1 MRSDRSR
8 HILPGIAMICILLAA
23 CVGLQPQPTAI
34 PAKPTAV
41 PSGKITQSGFNC
53 PQPNPRLPVSS
64 TELNLYVWSQ
74 YVPADFIECFELVYG
89 VKVNSSEYD
98 SDEAMYAG
106 LTGSGSAYDL
116 IQPTDFVVP
125 RLVREDLLRPLDHSQ
140 LPVLANFNPHYMNLG
155 FDPENLYTIP
165 YEAGV
170 DGIVF
175 NSATVPNPP
184 KSWADLWNQ
193 EYQGRIVVADDE
205 RALIGVTLLT
215 LGYDVNATGASQLDQ
230 ARRALQVLAPGIKAY
245 DSDSPHSRLVS
256 GEVDLGETWNG
267 EAFLANQQVPSIKFV
282 YPSEGAILW
291 QDNWAIPKSA
301 PHPDAAY
308 AWLNYTNQGDMFWM
322 MLTNFPYTN
331 PNEAALNYA
340 TDSPMEV
347 TDVNGNPTTLGQVY
361 KTFMNST
368 ITNPPVSVI
377 QAGHRISDVGDATA
391 LYDQI
396 WAEIRGSQ

>member
-1 MRSDRSR
+1 MRTNRSR
-8 HILPGIAMICILLAA
+8 RLLLGIAMIWVLLVA
-23 CVGLQPQPTAI
+23 CAGLQP
-34 PAKPTAV
+34 KPTAV
-41 PSGKITQSGFNC
+41 PTTPTAAPSGKITQSGFNC
-53 PQPNPRLPVSS
+53 PEPNPRLPVTSS
-64 TELNLYVWSQ
+64 ELNLYVWSE
-74 YVPADFIECFELVYG
+74 YVPADFMECYELVYG

-98 SDEAMYAG
+98 SDETMYAG
-106 LTGSGSAYDL
+106 LTASGSAYDL
-116 IQPTDFVVP
+116 IQPTDFIVQ

-140 LPVLANFNPHYMNLG
+140 LPVLANFNAHYLNLG

-175 NSATVPNPP
+175 NSATVPNALQ
-184 KSWADLWNQ
+184 SWADLWNQ
-193 EYQGRIVVADDE
+193 EYQDRIVVADDE
-205 RALIGVTLLT
+205 RAIIGLTLLT
-215 LGYDVNATGASQLDQ
+215 LGYDVNATSQSQLEQ
-230 ARRALQVLAPGIKAY
+230 ARRALAVLAPGIKAY

-267 EAFLANQQVPSIKFV
+267 EAFLANQKVSSIQFV
-282 YPSEGAILW
+282 YPSEGGILW

-331 PNEAALNYA
+331 PNEAALGYA
-340 TDSPMEV
+340 KGNAMTV
-347 TDVNGNPTTLGQVY
+347 TDVNGNSTTLGQVY
-361 KTFMNST
+361 ETFMNST
-368 ITNPPVSVI
+368 ITNPPASAI

-396 WAEIRGSQ
+396 WEEIRGSQ